1 MNINHLICVGL
12 SHQSAPIE
20 LREQLSQWPEGDIRT
35 DALEE
40 LVILSTCNRLEL
52 YAYVAGGDSAP
63 HEPLMALIEAT
74 QALPATQFAN
84 HLYVHQG
91 EAAVRHL
98 CRVAAGLDSLV
109 LGEAQI
115 LGQVN
120 SALQKAQAAHMVGPV
135 LALLFRLGIKAGR
148 RARVETK
155 ISTNP
160 VSVGSAAL
168 TLAHQVTGALQKQQ
182 VLLIGLGEIGQLA
195 LKGLRARGV
204 TNVALANRT
213 LHRAQ
218 TLAATPGGAPSSAV
232 YSLHELPQALLNS
245 DIVISA
251 TSATEPILDAA
262 TVAQVMEQRRR
273 QQPSR
278 SLIFIDLAVPRDIDP
293 AVKSVPGV
301 QLFDVDDLQS
311 SVDAALFA
319 RRQETPRVEQIVEE
333 VLAQWRQEFQELQ
346 VRPVVVE
353 LRQKA
358 EQIRRRAVQ
367 RTLRHLGEVDS
378 QTADQLWHLSNALV
392 NQLLHEPTV
401 QLKRKAGE
409 QQADLYVSLVSDLF
423 GLSDPV
429 RTCSPQCVASQA
441 ASPGGEAAE

>member
-1 MNINHLICVGL
+1 MNINRLICVGL
-12 SHQSAPIE
+12 SHQSASIE

-35 DALEE
+35 DNLEE

-52 YAYVAGGDSAP
+52 YAFVAENDAAP
-63 HEPLMALIEAT
+63 RQTLMALIEAT
-74 QALPATQFAN
+74 QALPATHFAN

-91 EAAVRHL
+91 EAVVRHL

-120 SALQKAQAAHMVGPV
+120 SALQKAQAVHMVGPV

-148 RARVETK
+148 RARTETR
-155 ISTNP
+155 ISANP

-168 TLAHQVTGALQKQQ
+168 TLAHQVTGELPKQR
-182 VLLIGLGEIGQLA
+182 VLVIGLGEIGQLT

-218 TLAATPGGAPSSAV
+218 ALAAAWDGAV
-232 YSLHELPQALLNS
+232 YSLEELPQALLKS

-251 TSATEPILDAA
+251 TSASEPILDVA
-262 TVAQVMEQRRR
+262 TVAQVMEQRRQ
-273 QQPSR
+273 QQP
-278 SLIFIDLAVPRDIDP
+278 LHPLLFLDLAVPRDIDP
-293 AVKSVPGV
+293 AVKTLPGV

-311 SVDAALFA
+311 SVDTALAA
-319 RRQETPRVEQIVEE
+319 RQQETPQVEKIIEE
-333 VLAQWRQEFQELQ
+333 LLDQWRPEFQELQ

-358 EQIRRRAVQ
+358 EQIRRRAVE

-378 QTADQLWHLSNALV
+378 QTADQLWHLSHALV

-401 QLKRKAGE
+401 QLKRKAG
-409 QQADLYVSLVSDLF
+409 QQQSDLYVSLVSDLF
-423 GLSDPV
+423 GLSDPD
-429 RTCSPQCVASQA
+429 RTSASRCDSSPDRTSVNQ
-441 ASPGGEAAE
+441 